1 MSPDD
6 VKALRKTLACTA
18 RELGAT
24 LQLPQETIVAWE
36 RGELFP
42 TKRHVDAMRALEQRG
57 PSAIVRTSKR
67 SEAKP
72 PLALLAEPG
81 VWALFRKILAHPELR
96 AQVER
101 LANDFDDPAAR

>member
-6 VKALRKTLACTA
+6 VKALRKTLECTA

-42 TKRHVDAMRALEQRG
+42 TKRHVDAMRALADRG
-57 PSAIVRTSKR
+57 PSAIARAPR
-67 SEAKP
+67 RGA
-72 PLALLAEPG
+72 PLAPMQLLADPNL
-81 VWALFRKILAHPELR
+81 WRLLRKLLTHAELR
-96 AQVER
+96 QRVEQ
-101 LANDFDDPAAR
+101 LATEYADPAE